1 MIEFADGFTLAWE
14 YAATAK
20 LIGFAWGCYSV
31 YLVARFTWRVSCR
44 SYDWL
49 VKRGLGLLS

>member
-1 MIEFADGFTLAWE
+1 MTGFAEGFTLAWE

-20 LIGFAWGCYSV
+20 MIGFACGCYSV
-31 YLVARFTWRVSCR
+31 FLVARFTWRVSCR
-44 SYDWL
+44 SYSWL

>member
-49 VKRGLGLLS
+49 VKRGLGLLA